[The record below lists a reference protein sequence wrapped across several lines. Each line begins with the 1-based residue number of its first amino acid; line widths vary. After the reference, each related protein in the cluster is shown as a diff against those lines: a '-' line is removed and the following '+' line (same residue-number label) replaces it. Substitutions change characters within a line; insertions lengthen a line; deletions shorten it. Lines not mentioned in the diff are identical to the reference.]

1 MKFAER
7 TDLKCPHHTHTH
19 TQKELCEVMD
29 VLISLIVVICKKK
42 YYRKTKK
49 FNRTQPV
56 SGKTRKLQAHPRGP
70 KSEKQKYR
78 MKEQK
83 TIGMKLAN
91 K

>member
-1 MKFAER
+1 MSS
-7 TDLKCPHHTHTH
+7 PHTHTK
-19 TQKELCEVMD
+19 KELCEVMD
-29 VLISLIVVICKKK
+29 VLISLIVVICKKKK

-78 MKEQK
+78 VKEQK